1 MRIRHG
7 HETHLV
13 LWAIFQGRAP
23 MFPLRGGGSNSF
35 LQIPTPLVIL
45 FQNDNKIRSWYFL
58 AKKFMHSVFQNSGH
72 ITWLARVCRNS
83 RIIHTQ
89 NTEENLCCQVR
100 YCQHQVLDGNT
111 QHHENFSYYYCSL
124 SWAVDS
130 ILDLFHCNLELQL
143 LIEN

>member
-1 MRIRHG
+1 MGTRPIWCCGLFFRG
-7 HETHLV
+7 GPQCSP
-13 LWAIFQGRAP
+13 WG
-23 MFPLRGGGSNSF
+23 RGGGVKFIFANTH
-35 LQIPTPLVIL
+35 PHLVIL
-45 FQNDNKIRSWYFL
+45 FQNDNKIRSWYF

-72 ITWLARVCRNS
+72 ITWLARVSRNS

-111 QHHENFSYYYCSL
+111 QHHENFSYCYCSL